1 MKKYNIRVQEIKST
15 EFQLEAKN
23 KKEAQKKVEE
33 IIYET
38 CILNL
43 SCVKHEKEI
52 NFIINKIKKFK

>member
-1 MKKYNIRVQEIKST
+1 MRKYNINVEEIKST
-15 EFQLEAKN
+15 KFQVEAKN

-43 SCVKHEKEI
+43 ACVKHEKEI
-52 NFIINKIKKFK
+52 NIIITKANKKK